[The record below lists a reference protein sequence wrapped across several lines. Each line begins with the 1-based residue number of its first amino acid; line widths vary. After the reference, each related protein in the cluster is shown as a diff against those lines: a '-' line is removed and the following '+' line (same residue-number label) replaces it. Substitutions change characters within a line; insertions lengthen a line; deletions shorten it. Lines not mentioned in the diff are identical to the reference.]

1 MEEDKDFEI
10 HVDGTPKLFQYSYD
24 YIRTVVFD
32 RVEEYSAFTKQ
43 ELCPDLYIAVNG
55 MESSEVLAS
64 PSGSIVYFSSPI
76 EGKIEAGVSYTC
88 LFSPFSAEAWEMM
101 INRLD
106 KFPPITIEEL
116 RNKLK

>member
-10 HVDGTPKLFQYSYD
+10 HVDGTPKLFQYNYD
-24 YIRTVVFD
+24 YMMTIVFD

-43 ELCPDLYIAVNG
+43 ELYPDLYITVNG
-55 MESSEVLAS
+55 MESSEVIAS

-76 EGKIEAGVSYTC
+76 EGKLEAGVPYACVLSH
-88 LFSPFSAEAWEMM
+88 FSVEAWKTQLVAVT
-101 INRLD
+101 N
-106 KFPPITIEEL
+106 KSIEEL

>member
-10 HVDGTPKLFQYSYD
+10 RVDSAPKLFQYNYD
-24 YIRTVVFD
+24 YIMTVAFD

-43 ELCPDLYIAVNG
+43 ELCPDLYVTVNG
-55 MESSEVLAS
+55 MEASEILSSS
-64 PSGSIVYFSSPI
+64 SGSIIYFSSPI
-76 EGKIEAGVSYTC
+76 EGKLEAGVPYTC
-88 LFSPFSAEAWEMM
+88 IFSPFSAEAWEMM

-116 RNKLK
+116 RNKL

>member
-10 HVDGTPKLFQYSYD
+10 RVDRAPKFFKYNHD
-24 YIRTVVFD
+24 YIIAVVFD

-43 ELCPDLYIAVNG
+43 ELDPDLYITVNG

-76 EGKIEAGVSYTC
+76 EGKIEAEVSYTC
-88 LFSPFSAEAWEMM
+88 ILSPFSAEAWEMM
-101 INRLD
+101 VNRLN